1 MPQLLV
7 ENFVKSL
14 NFQHFW
20 LIFVAFWT
28 RCRNFCD
35 TFCRFCIQQPLSSL
49 CLQRHFR
56 IIFETAKLHIAVLF
70 IVAKQQFFN
79 QLCSKTTKSA
89 INTTKLTQN

>member
-35 TFCRFCIQQPLSSL
+35 TS
-49 CLQRHFR
+49 
-56 IIFETAKLHIAVLF
+56 
-70 IVAKQQFFN
+70 VAFAFN
-79 QLCSKTTKSA
+79 
-89 INTTKLTQN
+89 N

>member
-35 TFCRFCIQQPLSSL
+35 TSVAFAFNNCCQASVCSGTSASFLN
-49 CLQRHFR
+49 LQKY
-56 IIFETAKLHIAVLF
+56 ILPYYL
-70 IVAKQQFFN
+70 
-79 QLCSKTTKSA
+79 
-89 INTTKLTQN
+89 